1 MPGPS
6 NKPTLV
12 QIAALVGGGAAA
24 ATAASVAARVHTRR
38 TTNTTSPA
46 AQGQFATDSAFVA
59 LIESVA
65 AATANVENVDEA
77 LLACV
82 EHVCRWTGWP
92 VGHVYTCGKDEHD
105 PLKPSNL
112 WHLGHPTRFEAFRAL
127 TEATELASG
136 IGLPGRVSA
145 TGRPAWI
152 VDVTCDPNFPRAQV
166 AAEVG
171 LKGAFCFPIPIGNGT
186 FAVIECFSLNAV
198 TPDDRLLE
206 VTAHIGR
213 QLGRVIAAAQLA
225 EALRESESRFR
236 SVAESATDAIVA
248 ADQKGDIISWNRGAE
263 LMFGYSEDE
272 AIGQAL
278 SILMPERFRPMHDA
292 GIKRVAEGGMA
303 ASRLIGQTVEV
314 VGLRK
319 DGREFPLELSL
330 AMWDTAGSRFFSG
343 IIRDISE
350 RKKAEEKLKAVLET
364 APDPIVEVG
373 PDGTIAIAN
382 ARTDKLFGYER
393 EQILGR
399 PVEEL
404 FAERTRTLVGERF
417 RAVLQSPARDA
428 QVALGMGLEL
438 WGQRQDGTEFPV
450 DVTVSPLQ
458 TDDGT
463 VLTAIIRDITERKRF
478 ENQLQHLADH
488 DALTELFNRRRFDQE
503 LAEFVSYAA
512 RYGGHGAMFLLDL
525 DRFKYVNDT
534 RGHKAGDE
542 VIRAVGRALLDSVRK
557 TDVVARLGGDEFA
570 VLLRDADRDTAERI
584 AEGMLETVR
593 ERRLPLE
600 GQRIS
605 MTTSGGIVCFGDEE
619 PRVEDLMVSADL
631 AMYAAKEAGGNRYH
645 VATADGGEYVSG
657 MQVRLNWADQIR
669 RALDEDRFVLYCQPI
684 MELKSDSI
692 TQYEL
697 LLRMIG
703 DDGEIVMPAAFIDTA
718 ERFGLIQEIDQWV
731 AKKAIH

>member
-1 MPGPS
+1 M
-6 NKPTLV
+6 
-12 QIAALVGGGAAA
+12 
-24 ATAASVAARVHTRR
+24 
-38 TTNTTSPA
+38 
-46 AQGQFATDSAFVA
+46 
-59 LIESVA
+59 
-65 AATANVENVDEA
+65 
-77 LLACV
+77 
-82 EHVCRWTGWP
+82 
-92 VGHVYTCGKDEHD
+92 
-105 PLKPSNL
+105 
-112 WHLGHPTRFEAFRAL
+112 
-127 TEATELASG
+127 
-136 IGLPGRVSA
+136 
-145 TGRPAWI
+145 
-152 VDVTCDPNFPRAQV
+152 
-166 AAEVG
+166 
-171 LKGAFCFPIPIGNGT
+171 
-186 FAVIECFSLNAV
+186 
-198 TPDDRLLE
+198 
-206 VTAHIGR
+206 
-213 QLGRVIAAAQLA
+213 IAAAQLA

-248 ADQKGDIISWNRGAE
+248 ADQNGDIISWNRGAE
-263 LMFGYSEDE
+263 LMFGYVEE
-272 AIGQAL
+272 EVKGLAL

-292 GIKRVAEGGMA
+292 GIKRVAEGGLA

-330 AMWDTAGSRFFSG
+330 AMWENAGQRFFSG

-350 RKKAEEKLKAVLET
+350 RKKAEEKLKAILET
-364 APDPIVEVG
+364 APDPIVEVC

-382 ARTDKLFGYER
+382 ARTDKLFGYDR
-393 EQILGR
+393 EQIVGR

-404 FAERTRTLVGERF
+404 FAERTRTLVAERF
-417 RAVLQSPARDA
+417 RAVLQARPRTRRSPWAWASSCGASARTA
-428 QVALGMGLEL
+428 PSS
-438 WGQRQDGTEFPV
+438 RSTSR
-450 DVTVSPLQ
+450 SPRCRP
-458 TDDGT
+458 T
-463 VLTAIIRDITERKRF
+463 TAPSSPRIIRDITERKRF

-512 RYGGHGAMFLLDL
+512 RYGGQGALFLLDL

-542 VIRAVGRALLDSVRK
+542 VIRAVGRALHDSVRK

-584 AEGMLETVR
+584 AQGMLETIR

-605 MTTSGGIVCFGDEE
+605 MTTSIGIVCFGDEE
-619 PRVEDLMVSADL
+619 PRGEDLMVSADL

-645 VATADGGEYVSG
+645 VAANDGGEYVSG

-684 MELKSDSI
+684 LELASNSI

-731 AKKAIH
+731 ATRRSTCSPSTTCASRSTSRASRWTTWPSRSLSSMRSPPPASIPAASCSRSPRPPRSPTWSRRAPSPSA